1 MANKKT
7 ETVTENKS
15 SRAAAAPAKNGVQ
28 NGVVAVAAA
37 TVAPGIDA
45 KDSVYD
51 AISKDLAAIG
61 ASDAQAKKIGSSP
74 LGEGRGQDVVRLH
87 ATLRAADLLNGKLN
101 RVFVSLQ
108 TALSEVD
115 DHLHSDAA
123 TLTTQA
129 ERNAKH
135 LLSSLSQAASD
146 LDAAVK
152 SAKSSLSD
160 QLSKAQ
166 SALSDQVSKT
176 QGALSDLASK
186 NHSSITK
193 TTEKAESALSDQ
205 LTKSTSSLTKTVKD
219 AESALSEQV
228 AEAQTALSGEI
239 GESLADL
246 QGRTT
251 TVLETL
257 KDSFTKLSRA
267 TAGSEENLKAQTN
280 SFSSAVEELLTN
292 VQNTLQKQTF
302 EFREELT
309 RQVDKRMNQADVA
322 FAAVRAD
329 QEVIKALL
337 TDIIK
342 DRMGRAEP
350 KYR

>member
-1 MANKKT
+1 MSAKKP
-7 ETVTENKS
+7 EVILES
-15 SRAAAAPAKNGVQ
+15 KNGRS
-28 NGVVAVAAA
+28 NGASAALSVVAA
-37 TVAPGIDA
+37 TVAPGVDA

-51 AISKDLAAIG
+51 AVAKDLAAIG
-61 ASDAQAKKIGSSP
+61 ASDAQAKKIGSGP

-87 ATLRAADLLNGKLN
+87 ASLRAADLLNGKMN
-101 RVFVSLQ
+101 RIFVSLQ
-108 TALSEVD
+108 TALSDVD

-123 TLTTQA
+123 SLTAQA
-129 ERNAKH
+129 EGNAKN
-135 LLSSLSQAASD
+135 LLAAIASASSS
-146 LDAAVK
+146 LDAALK
-152 SAKSSLSD
+152 SAKSALAD
-160 QLSKAQ
+160 QLSKTQA
-166 SALSDQVSKT
+166 ALGDQAAKNHAAVSDQLTKST
-176 QGALSDLASK
+176 ASL
-186 NHSSITK
+186 TK
-193 TTEKAESALSDQ
+193 TAEKAESALSDQ
-205 LTKSTSSLTKTVKD
+205 LTKSTSNVTKTVKE
-219 AESALSEQV
+219 AQGALSEQV

-246 QGRTT
+246 QSRTT
-251 TVLETL
+251 TVLDTL

-280 SFSSAVEELLTN
+280 SFSTAVEELLTN